1 MSNEDLELDTAPET
15 SSVPESPDVAPVA
28 EPQPAA
34 PQPAAEPQREALGK
48 LEVPGKIAG
57 YSTRDVDP
65 LTSSLLQSLVAMTPG
80 VNLDEIM
87 GDALDYLDPS
97 RINEHTL
104 NRLLPGRSAAVKGII
119 TQIIDSVGKHYEGTV
134 NGILNKFGGQEAYQS
149 YHQQF
154 TQHAPKSIQ
163 DQVQQLFDKK
173 TVKGAEQAAQIMFDF
188 VQMAG
193 LVPDGTG
200 KTTPVNVNP
209 VPAGGG
215 GAGGAGTSYAE
226 MKEAL
231 HKALNEGKLDAFD
244 FNEDSEQLLKTI
256 LAQRVRGKA
265 QGRPGNLASRDINR
279 H

>member
-1 MSNEDLELDTAPET
+1 
-15 SSVPESPDVAPVA
+15 
-28 EPQPAA
+28 
-34 PQPAAEPQREALGK
+34 
-48 LEVPGKIAG
+48 
-57 YSTRDVDP
+57 
-65 LTSSLLQSLVAMTPG
+65 MTPG

-104 NRLLPGRSAAVKGII
+104 NRILPGRSAAVKGII
-119 TQIIDSVGKHYEGTV
+119 TQIIDSVGKHYQGTV
-134 NGILNKFGGQEAYQS
+134 DGILSKFGGQESYQS

-163 DQVQQLFDKK
+163 DQVQELFDKK

-200 KTTPVNVNP
+200 KTQPINVNP

-215 GAGGAGTSYAE
+215 GNVGAGTSYAE
-226 MKEAL
+226 MKEQLHQAL
-231 HKALNEGKLDAFD
+231 EAGKLDSFD
-244 FNEDSEQLLKTI
+244 FDEDSEQLLKGI
-256 LAQRVRGKA
+256 LAQRVKGRA